1 MSYVSRT
8 RLAAVCALAALAAIS
23 SLAPDAAAQ
32 APMQEPTI
40 AVTPQPGGP
49 RVGTITVKFVGAANV
64 NEQVVRANMQLSEGT
79 LIDEALI
86 DRDIRALY
94 RTGQF
99 EFIEF
104 KRDTRDGGKIVDLLV
119 ELTPKFRV
127 LRVDFTGLDHIT
139 RKRLEREIKTKP
151 NLALDERQVKEDAQ
165 KLKEFYQKSGYNQ
178 ATVSYTIDR
187 DRNTGFGT
195 VAFTIHEGDKVK
207 IKSVNFSG
215 NEHLTTKK
223 LRKVMDTRKWNIF
236 SWITDTGR
244 LRDETF
250 DSDLEKLRDAFR
262 EEGFLDVEID
272 PANIRYDYPTTSKLV
287 ITIPVV
293 EGRQYFVGDIK
304 ITGNTLYTTDELRA
318 TLRQTTGKIFA
329 PSLID
334 KDARTLEED
343 YGKDGY
349 IDARARVIRRPNLT
363 TGAIDLEYELT
374 ESEKFHVESIKIEG
388 NTKTKAVVI
397 LRELAIGPGEVF
409 NIQRMNI
416 SKLRLENTRFFEEV
430 NMTPEAT
437 NIPGR
442 RNLKIAVKE
451 GRTGNLTFGAGFSTL
466 DSVIAFAEITQ
477 SNFDLFNRKSLFQ
490 GDGQKFRIRLQIGS
504 RSNEAIISFEEPWL
518 FERELA
524 LGFSL
529 YRTSTDYDNQLYN
542 EIRTG
547 ANVYLRKRLIEL
559 IEGKLGY
566 TLESVQMKDID
577 SDAPANL
584 REEESKGN
592 QIVSKLSF
600 QLLRDTRDRLIN
612 TTRGN
617 RVEFTTTKAGLGG
630 DADYYSLE
638 LRASQYIKTFETLN
652 QVFSVIGRVGVIDG
666 SEIPYFDQYF
676 LGGPSSL
683 RGYKYR
689 KVGPKQGDGK
699 GGGYQ
704 DASNPL
710 YGPGSNGYG
719 EPLGGNTYGMI
730 SLEYTFDIVE
740 PLRFAIFYDAGFV
753 NRDSYDFSPS
763 DYNDNI
769 GIGIRIMIMGAP
781 LSLDYGIPVT
791 SDKFNDSGGQFNFS
805 FGTRF

>member
-1 MSYVSRT
+1 MSYVSRS
-8 RLAAVCALAALAAIS
+8 LIAAGCLMATLVALS
-23 SLAPDAAAQ
+23 NFAPDVIAQ

-40 AVTPQPGGP
+40 AVTPKPGGP
-49 RVGTITVKFVGAANV
+49 RVGTITIKFIGTAGI
-64 NEQVVRANMQLSEGT
+64 NEQVVRANMQLTEGS

-104 KRDTRDGGKIVDLLV
+104 KRDTRDGGKIVDLQV

-127 LRVDFTGLDHIT
+127 LRVDFTGLDHLT
-139 RKRLEREIKTKP
+139 RKRLEKEIKTKP

-178 ATVSYTIDR
+178 ATVAYNIER

-195 VAFTIHEGDKVK
+195 VTFTIHEGEKVK
-207 IKSVNFSG
+207 IKSVEFTG
-215 NEHLTTKK
+215 NDHYPTKK

-272 PANIRYDYPTTSKLV
+272 PAQIRYDYPTPSKLI
-287 ITIPVV
+287 ITIHVV

-318 TLRQTTGKIFA
+318 VLRQTTGKIFA

-334 KDARTLEED
+334 KDARALEET

-363 TGAIDLEYELT
+363 TGAIDLEYEMT

-397 LRELAIGPGEVF
+397 LRELNLGPGDIF

-430 NMTPEAT
+430 NMTPEPT

-466 DSVIAFAEITQ
+466 DSIIAFAEVTQ

-504 RSNEAIISFEEPWL
+504 KSNEALISFEEPWL

-524 LGFSL
+524 LGFSV

-547 ANVYLRKRLIEL
+547 ANVYLRKRLFEL
-559 IEGKLGY
+559 VEGKLGY
-566 TLESVQMKDID
+566 TFEVVRMKDID
-577 SDAPANL
+577 DDAPLNL
-584 REEESKGN
+584 KEEESKGN
-592 QIVSKLSF
+592 QSVSKLTF

-612 TTRGN
+612 TTKGN
-617 RVEFTTTKAGLGG
+617 RLEFNTSYAGLGG
-630 DADYYSLE
+630 DADYYTLE
-638 LRASQYIKTFETLN
+638 LRAAQYVKTSDTLN
-652 QVFSVIGRVGVIDG
+652 QVFSIIGRAGVIDG
-666 SEIPYFDQYF
+666 SNIPYFDQYF
-676 LGGPSSL
+676 LGGPSTL

-689 KVGPKQGDGK
+689 KVGPKQGDK
-699 GGGYQ
+699 KSSDYYQ
-704 DASNPL
+704 Q
-710 YGPGSNGYG
+710 YGDKNTDGYG
-719 EPLGGNTYGMI
+719 EPLGGNTYGMV

-740 PLRFAIFYDAGFV
+740 PLRFAVFYDAGFV

-763 DYNDNI
+763 DYNDNF
-769 GIGIRIMIMGAP
+769 GFGIRILIMGAP
-781 LSLDYGIPVT
+781 LSIDYGIPIT
-791 SDKFNDSGGQFNFS
+791 SDKFNDSSGQFNFS

>member
-8 RLAAVCALAALAAIS
+8 LHAAGSIIAALAVLS
-23 SLAPDAAAQ
+23 SLAPDVTAQ
-32 APMQEPTI
+32 AVAQEPS
-40 AVTPQPGGP
+40 AVVASQGP
-49 RVGTITVKFVGAANV
+49 RVGTISVKFIGTANI
-64 NEQVVRANMQLSEGT
+64 NEQVVRANMQLSEGA

-127 LRVDFTGLDHIT
+127 LRVDFTGLDHIK
-139 RKRLEREIKTKP
+139 RKRLEKEIKTKP

-165 KLKEFYQKSGYNQ
+165 KVKEFYQKSGYNQ
-178 ATVSYTIDR
+178 ATVAYNIDR
-187 DRNTGFGT
+187 DRSSGFGT
-195 VAFTIHEGDKVK
+195 VTFTIHEGEKVK
-207 IKSVNFSG
+207 IKRIDFSG
-215 NEHLTTKK
+215 NDHYPTKK

-250 DSDLEKLRDAFR
+250 DADLDKLRDAFR

-272 PANIRYDYPTTSKLV
+272 SAKIRYDYPTSSKLV

-293 EGRQYFVGDIK
+293 EGRRYYVGEIR
-304 ITGNTLYTTDELRA
+304 ISGNTLYTTEELA
-318 TLRQTTGKIFA
+318 AVLRQPTGKVFA

-334 KDARTLEED
+334 KDARSLEEA

-349 IDARARVIRRPNLT
+349 IDARVRVVRRPNLT
-363 TGAIDLEYELT
+363 TGAIDIEYEMT

-388 NTKTKAVVI
+388 NTKTKAIVI
-397 LRELAIGPGEVF
+397 LRELNLGPGDVF

-416 SKLRLENTRFFEEV
+416 SKLRLENTRFFDEV
-430 NMTPEAT
+430 NMTPETT

-466 DSVIAFAEITQ
+466 DSVIGFAEITQ

-504 RSNEAIISFEEPWL
+504 KSNEAIISFEEPWL

-529 YRTSTDYDNQLYN
+529 YRSSTDYDDQLYN

-547 ANVYLRKRLIEL
+547 ANVYLRRRLIEL

-566 TLESVQMKDID
+566 TFEVVQMKDID
-577 SDAPANL
+577 EDAPINL
-584 REEESKGN
+584 KEEEGKGN
-592 QIVSKLSF
+592 QSVSKLSF

-612 TTRGN
+612 TTKGN
-617 RVEFTTTKAGLGG
+617 RVEVNTSYAGLGG

-638 LRASQYIKTFETLN
+638 VRASQYVNTFETLN

-666 SEIPYFDQYF
+666 DNIPYFDQYF

-689 KVGPKQGDGK
+689 QVGPKQGDGK
-699 GGGYQ
+699 SSDQYQ
-704 DASNPL
+704 QDNATNR
-710 YGPGSNGYG
+710 GDGYG
-719 EPLGGNTYGMI
+719 EPLGGNTYGML

-740 PLRFAIFYDAGFV
+740 PLRFAFFYDAGFV
-753 NRDSYDFSPS
+753 NRKSYDFDPS
-763 DYNDNI
+763 EYNDNF
-769 GIGIRIMIMGAP
+769 GFGIRIMIMGAP
-781 LSLDYGIPVT
+781 LSLDYGIPIT